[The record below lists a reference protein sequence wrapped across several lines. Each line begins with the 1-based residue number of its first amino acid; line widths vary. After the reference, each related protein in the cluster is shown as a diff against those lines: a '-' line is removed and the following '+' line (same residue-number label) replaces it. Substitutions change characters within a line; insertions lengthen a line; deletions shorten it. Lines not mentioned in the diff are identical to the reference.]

1 MCSLHCVTHY
11 NVTYLPEMN
20 SPPDTRRLKADN
32 ENIVMLPDEM
42 FVNLIDMDL
51 QNWIAIAND
60 LDSDVA
66 QALKLLL
73 VRGAGTRESS

>member
-1 MCSLHCVTHY
+1 MIQSDAL
-11 NVTYLPEMN
+11 
-20 SPPDTRRLKADN
+20 SRQPDLCPDKDTNN
-32 ENIVMLPDEM
+32 ENIVMLPDKM

>member
-1 MCSLHCVTHY
+1 MIQSNAL
-11 NVTYLPEMN
+11 
-20 SPPDTRRLKADN
+20 SRQPDLCPDEDTDN

-51 QNWIAIAND
+51 QNQIAIAND

-73 VRGAGTRESS
+73 FLKKHPQR

>member
-1 MCSLHCVTHY
+1 MIQSDALSRRPNLC
-11 NVTYLPEMN
+11 
-20 SPPDTRRLKADN
+20 PDEDTDN

-51 QNWIAIAND
+51 QNQIAIAND

-66 QALKLLL
+66 QALKLVLRRL
-73 VRGAGTRESS
+73 G